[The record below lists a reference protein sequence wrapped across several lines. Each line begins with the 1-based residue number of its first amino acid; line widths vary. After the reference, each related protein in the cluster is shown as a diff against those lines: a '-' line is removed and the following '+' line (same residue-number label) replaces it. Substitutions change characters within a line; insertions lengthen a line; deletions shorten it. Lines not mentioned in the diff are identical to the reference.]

1 MLGTVLEDTVNV
13 IRKVTYEDVRHAF
26 ILQAPNRIRNP
37 FSPVDHWHRS
47 TVWDT
52 PHDITKVPLTG
63 SGLQYQGA
71 GTWHYNWK
79 TAKSWTGQC
88 RDLLLTLSDGSEYAA
103 RFRLR

>member
-1 MLGTVLEDTVNV
+1 MVPDTGTE
-13 IRKVTYEDVRHAF
+13 EA
-26 ILQAPNRIRNP
+26 
-37 FSPVDHWHRS
+37 
-47 TVWDT
+47 
-52 PHDITKVPLTG
+52 

-88 RDLLLTLSDGSEYAA
+88 RDLLLTLSDGSEYAV